1 MRAKLAIGAEGVIVV
16 PPREAEALAMAPGAD
31 VEIVS
36 ARGAFG
42 LIRRAGP
49 PQSYFA
55 GSLAALSVPE
65 AIQVVHTSLKSG
77 VLLLAYGSDP
87 GRGARSDRPEQL
99 RRRSIYF
106 REGQVVFASSSERA
120 ERLGPVLLR
129 HGIIGQDDLERAAHL
144 VKSGRPLGQVLVDQG
159 ILDSGQLYEGLTIQV
174 REILLGACLESEG
187 EFAFL
192 EGPHDEASAVK
203 LPERTRDL
211 LLEGLRRVAEAD
223 ELARQLGGRGAILRR
238 AGEPAEEV
246 GEAEAAFLDAVDGD
260 RTAAECA
267 SAAGLGLLEG
277 LRAASAL
284 VAAGA
289 LEAPGPEA
297 AAEEGEEEVFS
308 TTVSPAGEEDAGPAP
323 ARPFETYRRIF
334 RRVYE
339 AVLAVQPEAQRRFNS
354 YFDRLSPKQQ
364 PVFEGVW
371 LDEAGDMDVAQ
382 ILVNVNSGGAY
393 KGAAARARALEALED
408 LLAFMLFEA
417 KNCLPRS
424 DAEALLRE
432 VGRMQMGKA

>member
-1 MRAKLAIGAEGVIVV
+1 VRAKLAIGADGVIVV

-49 PQSYFA
+49 PLAYFA

-65 AIQVVHTSLKSG
+65 AIQVVHASLKSG
-77 VLLLAYGSDP
+77 VLLLAFGSEP
-87 GRGARSDRPEQL
+87 ARAVKPERPEQL

-106 REGQVVFASSSERA
+106 REGQVVFASSSARA

-129 HGIIGQDDLERAAHL
+129 HGVIGPDELERATHL

-159 ILDSGQLYEGLTIQV
+159 ILDSGQLYEGLTLQV
-174 REILLGACLESEG
+174 REIVLGACLEGEG

-192 EGPHDEASAVK
+192 EGPHDEANAVR
-203 LPERTRDL
+203 LSERTRDL
-211 LLEGLRRVAEAD
+211 LLEGMRRLEEVD
-223 ELARQLGGRGAILRR
+223 ELARRVGGRDAVLRR
-238 AGEPAEEV
+238 AGEPDRDL
-246 GEAEAAFLDAVDGD
+246 GEAESAFLEAVDGI

-267 SAAGLGLLEG
+267 SVSGLGLLDG
-277 LRAASAL
+277 LRAAVAL
-284 VAAGA
+284 VSGGA
-289 LEAPGPEA
+289 LEAPG
-297 AAEEGEEEVFS
+297 AAEAPGDEEEVFS
-308 TTVSPAGEEDAGPAP
+308 MRVAASDDGGPAP

-339 AVLAVQPEAQRRFNS
+339 AVLAVQPEARRRLNS
-354 YFDRLSPKQQ
+354 YFDRLGPKQQ
-364 PVFEGVW
+364 PIFEGVW
-371 LDEAGDMDVAQ
+371 LDEQGDMDVAQ
-382 ILVNVNSGGAY
+382 ILVNVNATGAH
-393 KGAAARARALEALED
+393 KGAAARARALESLED

-424 DAEALLRE
+424 EAEALLRE
-432 VGRMQMGKA
+432 VGRIQMGKA

>member
-1 MRAKLAIGAEGVIVV
+1 VRAKLAIGAEGVIVV
-16 PPREAEALAMAPGAD
+16 PPREADALAMAPGAD

-77 VLLLAYGSDP
+77 VLLLAFGSDS
-87 GRGARSDRPEQL
+87 GRGARADRPEQL

-106 REGQVVFASSSERA
+106 REGQVVFASSSDRA

-129 HGIIGQDDLERAAHL
+129 HGIIGPDELDRAAHL

-159 ILDSGQLYEGLTIQV
+159 ILDSGQLYEGITLQV
-174 REILLGACLESEG
+174 REILLGACLETEG

-192 EGPHDEASAVK
+192 EGPHDEANAVK

-211 LLEGLRRVAEAD
+211 LLEGLRRVEEAD
-223 ELARQLGGRGAILRR
+223 ELARQVGGRGAVLRR
-238 AGEPAEEV
+238 AGEPDRAL
-246 GEAEAAFLDAVDGD
+246 GEAEAAFLEAVDGI
-260 RTAAECA
+260 RTASECA
-267 SAAGLGLLEG
+267 SASGLGLLEG
-277 LRAASAL
+277 LRAAVAL

-289 LEAPGPEA
+289 LVSPGGEAGA
-297 AAEEGEEEVFS
+297 REGEEEVFS
-308 TTVSPAGEEDAGPAP
+308 TTVAHGGDAGPAP

-339 AVLAVQPEAQRRFNS
+339 AVLAVQPEARRRLNS
-354 YFDRLSPKQQ
+354 YFDRLTAKQQ

-382 ILVNVNSGGAY
+382 ILVNVNASGAY

>member
-1 MRAKLAIGAEGVIVV
+1 VRAKLAIGAEGVIVV

-42 LIRRAGP
+42 LLRRAGP
-49 PQSYFA
+49 PMAYFA

-65 AIQVVHTSLKSG
+65 AIQVIHTSLKSG
-77 VLLLAYGSDP
+77 VLLLAFGSQS
-87 GRGARSDRPEQL
+87 GRGARPDRPEQM

-106 REGQVVFASSSERA
+106 REGQVVFASSSDRA

-129 HGIIGQDDLERAAHL
+129 HGMVDPEEIDRATHL

-159 ILDSGQLYEGLTIQV
+159 ILDSGQLYEGLTVQV
-174 REILLGACLESEG
+174 REIVLGACLEGEG

-192 EGPHDEASAVK
+192 EGPHDEANAVK
-203 LPERTRDL
+203 LSERTRDL
-211 LLEGLRRVAEAD
+211 LLDALRRVEEAD
-223 ELARQLGGRGAILRR
+223 ELARQVGGRGAVLARTNAPDR
-238 AGEPAEEV
+238 DLGD
-246 GEAEAAFLDAVDGD
+246 AEADFLETVDGI
-260 RTAAECA
+260 RTVAECA
-267 SAAGLGLLEG
+267 SASGLGMLEG
-277 LRAASAL
+277 LRAAVAL

-289 LEAPGPEA
+289 LMAPGAPA
-297 AAEEGEEEVFS
+297 GAREGEEEVYATS
-308 TTVSPAGEEDAGPAP
+308 LSAGADAGSAP

-339 AVLAVQPEAQRRFNS
+339 ALLAVQPDARRRLNS
-354 YFDRLSPKQQ
+354 YFDRLSPKQR
-364 PVFEGVW
+364 PVFEGVL

-382 ILVNVNSGGAY
+382 ILVNVNATGAY
-393 KGAAARARALEALED
+393 QGAAVRARSLEALED

-417 KNCLPRS
+417 KNCLPRTE
-424 DAEALLRE
+424 AEALLRE
-432 VGRMQMGKA
+432 VGRIQMGKA